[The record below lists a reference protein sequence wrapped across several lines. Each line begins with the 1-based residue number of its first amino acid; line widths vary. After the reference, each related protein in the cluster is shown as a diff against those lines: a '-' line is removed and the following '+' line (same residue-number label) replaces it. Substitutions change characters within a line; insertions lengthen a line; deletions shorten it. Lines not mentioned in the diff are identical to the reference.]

1 MNINTCLIIA
11 AIAVTSVFYINK
23 DNTKSENFSS
33 KANNVKS
40 MDLFSRNGKLYLNG
54 NPKKGVL
61 FAITA
66 DWCGYCTKLKNSVKE
81 SGIKSYYFDA
91 TDNNDNLIK
100 SKLREMNVNS
110 FPTVFKVGN
119 GGELVSY
126 DGSRDPTE
134 LRKNFL

>member
-1 MNINTCLIIA
+1 MDTNTCLIIA
-11 AIAVTSVFYINK
+11 AIAAITVYCMNGE
-23 DNTKSENFSS
+23 NTISENFSS
-33 KANNVKS
+33 KARGVKS
-40 MDLFSRNGKLYLNG
+40 MDLLSRNGKLYLNG

-66 DWCGYCTKLKNSVKE
+66 DWCGYCTRLKNAVKE

-100 SKLREMNVNS
+100 NKLREMNVNS